1 MLVFTAVAGLVVLGC
16 AKTASA
22 KKVEVSKK
30 SFFIEKV
37 DGGKFM
43 IMNDVF
49 TQKRLKDGALIFV
62 RLQKRQAYCM
72 YQIHR

>member
-1 MLVFTAVAGLVVLGC
+1 
-16 AKTASA
+16 
-22 KKVEVSKK
+22 
-30 SFFIEKV
+30 
-37 DGGKFM
+37 
-43 IMNDVF
+43 MNDVF